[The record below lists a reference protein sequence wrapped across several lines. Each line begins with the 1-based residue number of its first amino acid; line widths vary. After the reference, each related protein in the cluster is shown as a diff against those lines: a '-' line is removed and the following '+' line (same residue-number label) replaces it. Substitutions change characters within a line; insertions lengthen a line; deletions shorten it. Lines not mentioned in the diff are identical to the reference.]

1 MSLTSKR
8 VLVVEDDFLI
18 AKDLTDAVTQAK
30 GEAVVVASA
39 ALAVDKIERESIDC
53 ALLNVNLDGEPSVL
67 AASHLKAHNV
77 PFVVVTGYSKETLPP
92 DFLDAPY
99 LSKPITRPEL
109 IDTIL
114 RMTSVASESRT
125 DRVPTGRHFG

>member
-39 ALAVDKIERESIDC
+39 ALAVDKIECESIDC

-67 AASHLKAHNV
+67 AA
-77 PFVVVTGYSKETLPP
+77 
-92 DFLDAPY
+92 
-99 LSKPITRPEL
+99 I
-109 IDTIL
+109 
-114 RMTSVASESRT
+114 
-125 DRVPTGRHFG
+125 